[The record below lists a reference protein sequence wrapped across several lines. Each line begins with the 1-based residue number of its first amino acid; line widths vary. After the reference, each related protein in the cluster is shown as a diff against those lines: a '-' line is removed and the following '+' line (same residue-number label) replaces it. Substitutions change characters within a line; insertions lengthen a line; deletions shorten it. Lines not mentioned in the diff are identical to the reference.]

1 MLSSL
6 WGTLDGTK
14 IKKCGGA
21 SCQYTHVSSG
31 SNKTYVHTY
40 VFAGVLAA
48 INRLEAPVKKAW
60 VDAMSEKGS
69 GEKLFRKPFANKV

>member
-1 MLSSL
+1 MGQRSRSAVVPL
-6 WGTLDGTK
+6 
-14 IKKCGGA
+14 A
-21 SCQYTHVSSG
+21 STPR
-31 SNKTYVHTY
+31 SNKTYVHKD